1 VAARRAYMISMI
13 IILFGT
19 TMLLVAVTGRI
30 EGYIKILS
38 AQGVLLGL
46 LVALGFPDFKPVNFV
61 FLIAETFIIKA
72 AVIPVFL
79 TRIVRKNGVLRDIEP
94 NLPSIYSLVVSSVL
108 FAAGFFISY
117 WIMAYSKAVNSLYF
131 GISFSV
137 IFISLFVII
146 SKKNIVTH
154 VLGYMMLENGIFL
167 LSLSI
172 ARDMPFIIDLGVL
185 LDIFTG
191 VYLLGLF
198 VNKIQDQFDRQD
210 IDTLTK
216 LRDR

>member
-1 VAARRAYMISMI
+1 MISMI

-38 AQGVLLGL
+38 AQGALLGL
-46 LVALGFPDFKPVNFV
+46 LVAIGFADFKPLNFI
-61 FLIAETFIIKA
+61 FLAAETFIIKA
-72 AVIPVFL
+72 TVIPIFL
-79 TRIVRKNGVLRDIEP
+79 TRIVRKNGILRDIEP
-94 NLPSIYSLVVSSVL
+94 NLPNIYSLIVSSIL
-108 FAAGFFISY
+108 FALGFFISY
-117 WIMAYSKAVNSLYF
+117 WIMAYSKTVNSLYF

-216 LRDR
+216 LKDE

>member
-1 VAARRAYMISMI
+1 
-13 IILFGT
+13 
-19 TMLLVAVTGRI
+19 
-30 EGYIKILS
+30 
-38 AQGVLLGL
+38 
-46 LVALGFPDFKPVNFV
+46 
-61 FLIAETFIIKA
+61 
-72 AVIPVFL
+72 
-79 TRIVRKNGVLRDIEP
+79 
-94 NLPSIYSLVVSSVL
+94 
-108 FAAGFFISY
+108 
-117 WIMAYSKAVNSLYF
+117 

-137 IFISLFVII
+137 IFISLFLII

-216 LRDR
+216 LRDE